1 MSMLATKEVN
11 ASCMEYMSMEIVSYI
26 TKSSANL
33 APDAVFYKLE
43 KLGFDVGQRLVER
56 RAKDRRRFQ
65 DHLEIIKFVC
75 TELWT
80 DAYGKPIDNLRTN
93 HKGVFMLIDSEFRW
107 LKNLSGHTKADAQK
121 YVVIPSGMIRGALS
135 IMGLQATVV
144 ADCSEF
150 PGCSFTVKITPQTV

>member
-1 MSMLATKEVN
+1 
-11 ASCMEYMSMEIVSYI
+11 MEIVSYI

-93 HKGVFMLIDSEFRW
+93 HKVSRFFPPS
-107 LKNLSGHTKADAQK
+107 NLYRATTLLTYTS
-121 YVVIPSGMIRGALS
+121 LS
-135 IMGLQATVV
+135 RAYL
-144 ADCSEF
+144 CS
-150 PGCSFTVKITPQTV
+150 

>member
-1 MSMLATKEVN
+1 
-11 ASCMEYMSMEIVSYI
+11 
-26 TKSSANL
+26 
-33 APDAVFYKLE
+33 
-43 KLGFDVGQRLVER
+43 
-56 RAKDRRRFQ
+56 
-65 DHLEIIKFVC
+65 
-75 TELWT
+75 
-80 DAYGKPIDNLRTN
+80 
-93 HKGVFMLIDSEFRW
+93 MLIDSEFRW